1 MQLAGNWKSLAF
13 GANYPVGIS
22 TPGSPIT
29 NLIAVGTTIYA
40 SSASSVIQINTV
52 NGVSTKMHSTIRG
65 TSPFN
70 IASAT
75 PSGFTYDSRYV
86 YIYNS
91 TNIIQY
97 DQYAQS
103 SSLSASVLADF
114 IDGPKQTGAVK
125 YFEQVTYL
133 PSSYFSDMNIK
144 NHLKEVWI
152 KNVTSNTTTLSVN
165 GEYVVSPDVGLSTF
179 LKIINP
185 FETHTSMPTLD
196 TSQIPF
202 DPKPE
207 LGRPNGTIN
216 FSRLPEQQ
224 LSAGSGAWF
233 NTCNILILKDGVAGL
248 MFNY

>member
-1 MQLAGNWKSLAF
+1 
-13 GANYPVGIS
+13 
-22 TPGSPIT
+22 
-29 NLIAVGTTIYA
+29 
-40 SSASSVIQINTV
+40 
-52 NGVSTKMHSTIRG
+52 
-65 TSPFN
+65 
-70 IASAT
+70 
-75 PSGFTYDSRYV
+75 
-86 YIYNS
+86 
-91 TNIIQY
+91 
-97 DQYAQS
+97 
-103 SSLSASVLADF
+103 
-114 IDGPKQTGAVK
+114 
-125 YFEQVTYL
+125 
-133 PSSYFSDMNIK
+133 MNIK
-144 NHLKEVWI
+144 NHLKEIWI

-185 FETHTSMPTLD
+185 FETHTSMPTLG